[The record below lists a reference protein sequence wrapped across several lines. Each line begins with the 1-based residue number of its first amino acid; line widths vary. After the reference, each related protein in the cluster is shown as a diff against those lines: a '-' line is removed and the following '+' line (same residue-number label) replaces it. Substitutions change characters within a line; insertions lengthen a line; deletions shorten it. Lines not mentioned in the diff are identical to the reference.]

1 MCIRDS
7 RSVTLANEFYKIFT
21 SQGWRVTLEPVSYT
35 HLKETADGD
44 LKTTPALLRIFFS
57 PRGLWGDV
65 YKRQAFERR
74 VSIMLGYYVTTAVI
88 FFIMSVLK
96 TYDLVIYGDILE
108 AYKGESNYILR
119 LITIALMYI
128 VTAVFTVKSVK
139 TYRSNKL
146 NKKK

>member
-1 MCIRDS
+1 
-7 RSVTLANEFYKIFT
+7 
-21 SQGWRVTLEPVSYT
+21 
-35 HLKETADGD
+35 
-44 LKTTPALLRIFFS
+44 
-57 PRGLWGDV
+57 
-65 YKRQAFERR
+65 
-74 VSIMLGYYVTTAVI
+74 MLGYYVTTAVI

-128 VTAVFTVKSVK
+128 VTAVFTVNSVK

-146 NKKK
+146 NQKK

>member
-1 MCIRDS
+1 
-7 RSVTLANEFYKIFT
+7 
-21 SQGWRVTLEPVSYT
+21 
-35 HLKETADGD
+35 
-44 LKTTPALLRIFFS
+44 
-57 PRGLWGDV
+57 
-65 YKRQAFERR
+65 
-74 VSIMLGYYVTTAVI
+74 MLGNYVTTAVI
-88 FFIMSVLK
+88 FFIMSVLQ

>member
-1 MCIRDS
+1 
-7 RSVTLANEFYKIFT
+7 
-21 SQGWRVTLEPVSYT
+21 
-35 HLKETADGD
+35 
-44 LKTTPALLRIFFS
+44 
-57 PRGLWGDV
+57 
-65 YKRQAFERR
+65 
-74 VSIMLGYYVTTAVI
+74 MLGYYVTTAVI

-128 VTAVFTVKSVK
+128 VKSVK

>member
-1 MCIRDS
+1 MFQISLC
-7 RSVTLANEFYKIFT
+7 T
-21 SQGWRVTLEPVSYT
+21 
-35 HLKETADGD
+35 
-44 LKTTPALLRIFFS
+44 
-57 PRGLWGDV
+57 
-65 YKRQAFERR
+65 AFERR

-128 VTAVFTVKSVK
+128 VTGSF
-139 TYRSNKL
+139 YG
-146 NKKK
+146 KKRKNL